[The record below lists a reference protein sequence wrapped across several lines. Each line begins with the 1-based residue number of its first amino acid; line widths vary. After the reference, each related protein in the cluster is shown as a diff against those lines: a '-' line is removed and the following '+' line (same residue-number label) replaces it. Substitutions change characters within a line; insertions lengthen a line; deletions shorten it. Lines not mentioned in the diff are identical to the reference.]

1 MTLDSLQ
8 CLFEVMILCGI
19 GDNIL
24 WYQRS
29 CFVVLVMIFCGVDD
43 DIDPGCRDARVW
55 DFWGK
60 CRAQFTKV
68 TNYKCK
74 SCTFGQ
80 TWMSNLI

>member
-8 CLFEVMILCGI
+8 FLFEVMILCGI

-43 DIDPGCRDARVW
+43 DIDPVSR
-55 DFWGK
+55 
-60 CRAQFTKV
+60 
-68 TNYKCK
+68 CK
-74 SCTFGQ
+74 SFRFLGEV
-80 TWMSNLI
+80 

>member
-43 DIDPGCRDARVW
+43 DIDPVSR
-55 DFWGK
+55 
-60 CRAQFTKV
+60 
-68 TNYKCK
+68 CK
-74 SCTFGQ
+74 SFRFLGEV
-80 TWMSNLI
+80 

>member
-1 MTLDSLQ
+1 MQ

-43 DIDPGCRDARVW
+43 DIDPGCRDARVL
-55 DFWGK
+55 DFWGSVELSLQRK
-60 CRAQFTKV
+60 LTTSASRALLDKL
-68 TNYKCK
+68 
-74 SCTFGQ
+74 G
-80 TWMSNLI
+80 